1 MNIETWSERRE
12 TADPSGTS
20 RLPPPG
26 VDSGRHVQPSITS
39 APFIEIAL
47 SDMRI
52 ISIVN
57 QKGGCGKTTTSVNL
71 AAVLAARGRR
81 VMLVDLD
88 PQSHCAAALGVP
100 ESEIE
105 YSTIDLLLDP
115 PTEAMSPARIAAR
128 TWEVAFGLRLL
139 PSTVRLARAEAP
151 GGGLL
156 EAGDRDRRLRRGLEA
171 FADAL
176 DYCIVDCPPTI
187 GMLTFNALRAADEVV
202 VPVET
207 GFLAARGAQR
217 QFTTLRAMAGRIGRP
232 MRVRMVPNLLRPER
246 SLDRELLAGL
256 RTQFGAGVAPES
268 IRDHVEI
275 REATAFG
282 RSVAEHAPDSEAA
295 EDYRRLATWIETQP
309 ATVVEPPP
317 LDQVTPPDGSSS
329 PSSPAPHPLDAT
341 PPPRTASPAPTP
353 MGGVHSVEV
362 SGRAAELVRRMAPG
376 GGMPR
381 RPVSVPEPGVR
392 NGRARIVA
400 PAGLGRTVRIVGDLN
415 HWQPE
420 GMPLSPL
427 PGLARDLIGIDFQT
441 AGPLRYRLMVDGRAM
456 LDPANSRV
464 VEGPDGR
471 PANVL
476 APSPRDGTETRPVAG
491 APSRS

>member
-1 MNIETWSERRE
+1 
-12 TADPSGTS
+12 
-20 RLPPPG
+20 
-26 VDSGRHVQPSITS
+26 
-39 APFIEIAL
+39 
-47 SDMRI
+47 MRI

-115 PTEAMSPARIAAR
+115 PIEAMSPARIAAR

-156 EAGDRDRRLRRGLEA
+156 EAGDRDRRLRRGLDA
-171 FADAL
+171 FAAAL

-217 QFTTLRAMAGRIGRP
+217 QFTTLQAMAGRIGRP

-256 RTQFGAGVAPES
+256 RTQFGSGVAPDS

-282 RSVAEHAPDSEAA
+282 RSVVEHAPDSEAA
-295 EDYRRLATWIETQP
+295 EDYRRLATWIETRP

-317 LDQVTPPDGSSS
+317 LDQVAPVEDTPSPD
-329 PSSPAPHPLDAT
+329 SPAPHPLDASMPAKT
-341 PPPRTASPAPTP
+341 PATSMT
-353 MGGVHSVEV
+353 GGVRSVEV

-381 RPVSVPEPGVR
+381 KSVPGAESGVR
-392 NGRARIVA
+392 NGRVRIVA
-400 PAGLGRTVRIVGDLN
+400 PVGLGRTVRIVGDLN

-427 PGLARDLIGIDFQT
+427 PGLARDLIGIDLPT
-441 AGPLRYRLMVDGRAM
+441 AGPLRYRLVVDGRPM
-456 LDPANSRV
+456 LDPKNAHV

-476 APSPRDGTETRPVAG
+476 TPSVPDGTDVRPVAG
-491 APSRS
+491 TPSRS